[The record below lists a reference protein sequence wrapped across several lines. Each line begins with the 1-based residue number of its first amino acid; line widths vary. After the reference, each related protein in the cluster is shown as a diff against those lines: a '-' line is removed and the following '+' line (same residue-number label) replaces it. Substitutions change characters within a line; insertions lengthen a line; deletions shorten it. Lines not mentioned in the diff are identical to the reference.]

1 MQQNSPSGIEAGTL
15 PLCDAPEPFVYQDAP
30 FFFFFFLIVQLI
42 TLKTEITSPF
52 PIPQVYSENGASVP
66 ALCNLDESVQ
76 SPIRSLLSYV
86 IENFFLLFPWM
97 SDSTL

>member
-15 PLCDAPEPFVYQDAP
+15 PLCDAPEPFVYQDA
-30 FFFFFFLIVQLI
+30 FLIVQLI

-76 SPIRSLLSYV
+76 SPNRSLLSYV
-86 IENFFLLFPWM
+86 IENFFLVFPWM